1 MGAGAAAPGGCGPD
15 RARPPAPLALERRR
29 TISYRRRFDQEGP
42 SFSPRAEG
50 RLHVKIG
57 RFSLLEMGLTDRPAD
72 AANSQPV
79 PLPQGAGSDVLTR
92 ALVRARWTIFWERL
106 WPALASVAT
115 VIGLVLAGSGLR
127 ALAWA
132 SPVG

>member
-29 TISYRRRFDQEGP
+29 TISYRRRFHQEVP
-42 SFSPRAEG
+42 SFSPLAEG

-57 RFSLLEMGLTDRPAD
+57 RFSFLEMGFTHRPAHPPH
-72 AANSQPV
+72 SPPV

-92 ALVRARWTIFWERL
+92 PRLRARSAIFLGRL
-106 WPALASVAT
+106 LPA
-115 VIGLVLAGSGLR
+115 R
-127 ALAWA
+127 A
-132 SPVG
+132 

>member
-29 TISYRRRFDQEGP
+29 TISYRRRFHQEVP
-42 SFSPRAEG
+42 SFSPLAEG

-72 AANSQPV
+72 AANPQPI
-79 PLPQGAGSDVLTR
+79 PLPQGAGRDLLQR
-92 ALVRARWTIFWERL
+92 APGPARRTHFWEKL
-106 WPALASVAT
+106 GPA
-115 VIGLVLAGSGLR
+115 R
-127 ALAWA
+127 A
-132 SPVG
+132 